1 MQAIKRI
8 LVVIDPTQTEQL
20 ALNRAKLI
28 AGVIESDLHLLVC
41 ENRQDHKPMLE
52 KLCADLKAEGINV
65 ECSQAWHNNLTD
77 TVVHV
82 AASQGCGLVVKQH
95 LPDSPLKKALLTP
108 DDWKLL
114 RYCPAPI
121 LLVKTTDS
129 WMKGSVLAAVDVG
142 NHDDQHHVLHDT
154 IVSHAADIVDMINGS
169 LHLVSAHP
177 AAMMSASDPV
187 YQVRENI
194 AARYRAESERYIS
207 GNQLDDGHVHID
219 EGPADTLIPR
229 IAKQIGASVTV
240 IGTVGRKG
248 IAGALIGNTAEV
260 ILDQLES
267 DILVLKPE
275 DTMAHLE
282 NLLEK

>member
-1 MQAIKRI
+1 MQSIKRI
-8 LVVIDPTQTEQL
+8 LVVIDPTQTDQL

-41 ENRQDHKPMLE
+41 EDRQDHLPMLDKYCSE
-52 KLCADLKAEGINV
+52 LKASGI
-65 ECSQAWHNNLTD
+65 EATSSQAWHGSMTD
-77 TVVHV
+77 TVIHV
-82 AASQGCGLVVKQH
+82 LGSQGCELVVKQH

-114 RYCPAPI
+114 RYCPVPV
-121 LLVKTTDS
+121 LLVKTTAS

-154 IVSHAADIVDMINGS
+154 IVSHAADIVEMINGD

-177 AAMMSASDPV
+177 APMLSAADPI

-194 AARYRAESERYIS
+194 ANRYRDEAQRYATAN
-207 GNQLDDGHVHID
+207 GLDLEHMHID
-219 EGPADTLIPR
+219 EGPADTLIPKVAR
-229 IAKQIGASVTV
+229 HIGASVTV
-240 IGTVGRKG
+240 IGTVARKG

-260 ILDQLES
+260 ILDQLDS

-282 NLLEK
+282 SILQR

>member
-41 ENRQDHKPMLE
+41 EDRQDHTPMLE
-52 KLCADLKAEGINV
+52 KLCAELKASGLNAG
-65 ECSQAWHNNLTD
+65 CSQAWHKNLTD

-82 AASQGCGLVVKQH
+82 VASEGCGLVVKQH
-95 LPDSPLKKALLTP
+95 LPDSPLRKALLTP

-114 RYCPAPI
+114 RYCPTPI
-121 LLVKTTDS
+121 LLVKTTDT

-154 IVSHAADIVDMINGS
+154 IVSHAADIVEMINGD

-177 AAMMSASDPV
+177 APLMSASDPV
-187 YQVRENI
+187 YQLRENI
-194 AARYRAESERYIS
+194 AARYRDEVERYASQYSLEAS
-207 GNQLDDGHVHID
+207 GVHID

-229 IAKQIGASVTV
+229 IARQIGASVTV
-240 IGTVGRKG
+240 IGTVARKG

-267 DILVLKPE
+267 DILVLKPQ
-275 DTMAHLE
+275 DSMAHLE
-282 NLLEK
+282 QLLEK